1 MCHLNN
7 DFVPWWGGLG
17 MSLERKLGASAAAMI
32 KERPFLRFGKVGP
45 GVSVAFLHLLYMG
58 FFGYV
63 LR

>member
-1 MCHLNN
+1 
-7 DFVPWWGGLG
+7 